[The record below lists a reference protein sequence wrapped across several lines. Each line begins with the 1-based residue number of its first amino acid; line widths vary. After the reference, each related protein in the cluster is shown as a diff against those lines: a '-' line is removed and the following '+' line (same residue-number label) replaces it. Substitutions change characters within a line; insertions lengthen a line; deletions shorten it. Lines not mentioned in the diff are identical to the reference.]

1 MPLRSQASLHPF
13 RRHLPQWRGSRPL
26 AILFSAVLLLLAG
39 AAACS
44 RAPEEK
50 APSILIQVGES
61 RLTTA
66 EFESAWTAW
75 RAAAGGD
82 GETEPQARQADRT
95 RLLQELIE
103 EMILLERARELGLS
117 VDDAE
122 LAAAVAVVRR
132 DFPGEAF
139 EQMLV
144 ENAVALPQWEAGLR
158 RQMIIDKLIAQ
169 DLTAQIRIT
178 EDEIAARYRASQ
190 AEHTAGG
197 GAGAPAEG
205 LHDQLVQQLRREKAE
220 AAYADWVQELRRRM
234 TVQINET
241 LLSQVL
247 GAPPEGVRVQGPAAL
262 PSKEDAAK

>member
-1 MPLRSQASLHPF
+1 
-13 RRHLPQWRGSRPL
+13 L
-26 AILFSAVLLLLAG
+26 AALLLAG
-39 AAACS
+39 SAACR

-75 RAAAGGD
+75 SATAGGD
-82 GETEPQARQADRT
+82 GDTEPQARQADRT

-122 LAAAVAVVRR
+122 LAAAVAAVRK
-132 DFPGEAF
+132 DFPEEAF
-139 EQMLV
+139 EEMLV

-169 DLTAQIRIT
+169 DLTARIRIT

-190 AEHTAGG
+190 AEQAA

-220 AAYADWVQELRRRM
+220 AAYADWVQELRQRM

-247 GAPPEGVRVQGPAAL
+247 GAHPGGVRVQGPAAL